1 MGESFLNPIQPIH
14 QNPSFPFKEVLQHFA
29 QTGRTGQF
37 HLRSG
42 TFAGQIF
49 LANGLAVYAET
60 PGQSGEHAFLEM
72 LSWPDITYT
81 WVDNH
86 RAPSVNMSHTVQD
99 LLVRH
104 IMMEGTSCVRTGQIK
119 FDPTQSK
126 KINTN
131 ETRTI
136 TGTNNFFII
145 SLEIQSPEIS
155 PFTFVVKSNQVRI
168 GREQDN
174 DLPLLDTSVS
184 RRHALIVAAQDA
196 LLVRDLGSK
205 NGTSIDGQPISQG
218 IARAG
223 QIITIGEVNCRLQVA
238 PVPQQ
243 PAAAAATVASFAVR
257 TTHLGQG

>member
-1 MGESFLNPIQPIH
+1 VNPTQPGP

-42 TFAGQIF
+42 SYAGQVF

-60 PGQSGEHAFLEM
+60 QSQAGESAFLEL

-86 RAPSVNMSHTVQD
+86 RAPAVNMSHTVQD
-99 LLVRH
+99 ILVRH
-104 IMMEGTSCVRTGQIK
+104 IMMEGTTRVRTGQIK

-126 KINTN
+126 KLNTS

-136 TGTNNFFII
+136 TSTNNFFIL
-145 SLEIQSPEIS
+145 SLEIQSTEIT
-155 PFTFVVKSNQVRI
+155 PFTFVIKSNQVRV

-174 DLPLLDTSVS
+174 DLPIMDTSVS
-184 RRHALIVAAQDA
+184 RRHALLVAAQDA

-223 QIITIGEVNCRLQVA
+223 QIITLGEVNCRLQVS

-243 PAAAAATVASFAVR
+243 
-257 TTHLGQG
+257 QGGAPGAPFTIRSTQRLPK